1 MKKSLFVFVVLAVL
15 GVAIPANAQGVRY
28 GYIPT
33 SPEGWYYMVQ
43 GDQVGMLTA
52 DNLGMVRQYSN
63 QLPRSLSG
71 DLRWNGAA
79 AAYGLQTA
87 TGFLPMYDR
96 NRQPLNG
103 RQRIERG
110 AGIVVAADGVRRI
123 INNPRG
129 AAGWIEAAVGAV
141 LVNDSRYRGQPK
153 NQNQRDNGTVVVPPP
168 QDVRVGPD
176 GIPVMVGNRPNRQGP
191 VSNPPSV
198 VGEWKVQNKT
208 SKRAE
213 LWDGEQFIARIE
225 PWQSVQV
232 DAPARGYTAVLLI
245 PNRSGGLDQA
255 TAQIRENN
263 QLNGWDIVAPAVQ

>member
-1 MKKSLFVFVVLAVL
+1 MKKSLFVFVVLAIL

-52 DNLGMVRQYSN
+52 DNLAMVRQYSN

-71 DLRWNGAA
+71 DLRWNGSA

-87 TGFLPMYDR
+87 SGFLPMYDR
-96 NRQPLNG
+96 NMRPMSRREATITGAAIGAAIGYGVSGNG
-103 RQRIERG
+103 RGTAI
-110 AGIVVAADGVRRI
+110 
-123 INNPRG
+123 G
-129 AAGWIEAAVGAV
+129 AAGGAIVG
-141 LVNDSRYRGQPK
+141 LITRRDK
-153 NQNQRDNGTVVVPPP
+153 NNKNQRDNGTVVVPP

-191 VSNPPSV
+191 VSTPPSV
-198 VGEWKVQNKT
+198 AGDWRVQNHT

-225 PWQSVQV
+225 PWQSIQV
-232 DAPARGYTAVLLI
+232 DAPAHGYTAVLLI

-255 TAQIRENN
+255 TAQIRENGN
-263 QLNGWDIVAPAVQ
+263 LNGWDIVAPAVQ